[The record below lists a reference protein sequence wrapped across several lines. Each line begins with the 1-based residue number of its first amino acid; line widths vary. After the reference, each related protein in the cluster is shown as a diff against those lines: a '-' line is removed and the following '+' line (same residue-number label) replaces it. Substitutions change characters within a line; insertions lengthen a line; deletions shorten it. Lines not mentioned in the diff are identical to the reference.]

1 MIRLRYTS
9 LMSAAFAALILLVG
23 SSALA
28 GSAASK
34 TTISGSGST
43 IQVAGIG
50 YLDARAFFTRFGLKA
65 AWIERG
71 QSMRLQSS
79 VARIEIEDDKRDVN
93 VNGLRV
99 LMGEPAVERDGTLY
113 ISRIDAEKL
122 FLPLLSPSS
131 VASPAPPA
139 LRVIAIDAGH
149 GGQDTGTQNKA
160 FKLDEKTFTLDVAM
174 RLRALLVQQGYKV
187 IMTRTDDRFVELPR
201 RAEIANK
208 AGADLFISIH
218 FNAVAGSPTV
228 RGSETYVMTPQYQR
242 STSSPKRDAS
252 DNVRNPGNLN
262 DPWNA
267 LLGYHMHNQVIDSLR
282 GEDRGFKRARFAVL
296 RLVNSPAVLIEA
308 GYLSNNDEARRI
320 ATPAYRAAL
329 AEALA
334 QGVRAYGLAITT
346 TKTR

>member
-1 MIRLRYTS
+1 
-9 LMSAAFAALILLVG
+9 MSAAFAALILLGGASV
-23 SSALA
+23 LA
-28 GSAASK
+28 ANSTGK
-34 TTISGSGST
+34 TAVNGSGAP
-43 IQVAGIG
+43 IQVAGT
-50 YLDARAFFTRFGLKA
+50 YYVDARVFLARFGLKA
-65 AWIERG
+65 SWIERG

-79 VARIEIEDDKRDVN
+79 VASIEIQDDKRDVTI
-93 VNGLRV
+93 NGLRV
-99 LMGEPAVERDGTLY
+99 IMGEPAVARDGTLY
-113 ISRIDAEKL
+113 ISRIDADKL

-131 VASPAPPA
+131 VPSPVAPD

-160 FKLDEKTFTLDVAM
+160 FKLDEKAFTLDVAL
-174 RLRALLVQQGYKV
+174 RLRALLLKQGYKV
-187 IMTRTDDRFVELPR
+187 IMTRTDDRFIELPR

-242 STSSPKRDAS
+242 STSSAKRDAS
-252 DNVRNPGNLN
+252 DNVSNPGNRN

-267 LLGYHMHNQVIDSLR
+267 LLGYHIHNQVIDTLH

-296 RLVNSPAVLIEA
+296 RLVNSPAVLVEA

-334 QGVRAYGLAITT
+334 RGVRAYDLAITT
-346 TKTR
+346 TKAR